1 MVGDLAAAETVS
13 FRYDELDIMC
23 IETLELATPDGSMQ
37 IDIIQVI
44 QFQSTNNLYG
54 WIINV
59 IQNPY
64 FRVIEGVLVHIF
76 WTKVLLTIACGI
88 ILTI

>member
-54 WIINV
+54 
-59 IQNPY
+59 
-64 FRVIEGVLVHIF
+64 
-76 WTKVLLTIACGI
+76 
-88 ILTI
+88 